1 MHNSQHYID
10 LLRQFKS
17 QFATKYGIRSIG
29 IFGSVARG
37 EQRSDSDLD
46 VFVDIEEPDYF
57 ILCDIKEALQ
67 ELCKCKIDLVRL
79 RQGMETLL
87 HQNILRDGI
96 YA

>member
-1 MHNSQHYID
+1 MHNRQHYIN
-10 LLRQFKS
+10 LLRQFKA

-29 IFGSVARG
+29 IFGSVARY

-57 ILCDIKEALQ
+57 ILCDLKDALQ
-67 ELCKCKIDLVRL
+67 ELCKCKIDLVRM

>member
-1 MHNSQHYID
+1 MHNRLHYIN
-10 LLRQFKS
+10 LLRQFKA

-29 IFGSVARG
+29 IFGSVARN

-46 VFVDIEEPDYF
+46 VFVDIEEPDYY
-57 ILCDIKEALQ
+57 ILCDIKDALQ
-67 ELCKCKIDLVRL
+67 DLCKCKIDLVRM
-79 RQGMETLL
+79 RQDMETLL